1 MRMNP
6 HSCVRAMMRRKKMKK
21 LMAMLVLAATIC
33 MAVAGCGKKA
43 DDKTQETVK
52 AAETAPDG
60 SAVTEAAAEVET
72 NAENGLPA
80 NRQPD
85 ATAPVVDTVMVY
97 AMVNGKMSQVMD
109 SVEELNEQTL
119 LDKLI
124 ELGTVAEGTTLVS
137 FEKVDTGETVLA
149 GPGAPEGQDT
159 MAVQDG
165 ALTLSGFKPGEGL
178 DEATAEKAVA
188 DTYAANFELNQCTV
202 TLQ

>member
-1 MRMNP
+1 MQN
-6 HSCVRAMMRRKKMKK
+6 SIISFANIIVQTNINKFG
-21 LMAMLVLAATIC
+21 V

-60 SAVTEAAAEVET
+60 SAVTEAAAEAET

>member
-1 MRMNP
+1 MRIYP
-6 HSCVRAMMRRKKMKK
+6 HSHVPDDDEEKKMKK

-43 DDKTQETVK
+43 DDQTQ
-52 AAETAPDG
+52 ETAPDG
-60 SAVTEAAAEVET
+60 SAVTKAAAEVET

-165 ALTLSGFKPGEGL
+165 VLTLSGFKPGEGL

>member
-1 MRMNP
+1 
-6 HSCVRAMMRRKKMKK
+6 MKK
-21 LMAMLVLAATIC
+21 LMAMLVLAVTIC

-119 LDKLI
+119 LDKLV

>member
-1 MRMNP
+1 M
-6 HSCVRAMMRRKKMKK
+6 
-21 LMAMLVLAATIC
+21 
-33 MAVAGCGKKA
+33 
-43 DDKTQETVK
+43 
-52 AAETAPDG
+52 
-60 SAVTEAAAEVET
+60 ET

-165 ALTLSGFKPGEGL
+165 VLTLSGFKPGEGL

>member
-60 SAVTEAAAEVET
+60 SAVTEAVAEVET

>member
-1 MRMNP
+1 
-6 HSCVRAMMRRKKMKK
+6 
-21 LMAMLVLAATIC
+21 
-33 MAVAGCGKKA
+33 
-43 DDKTQETVK
+43 
-52 AAETAPDG
+52 
-60 SAVTEAAAEVET
+60 
-72 NAENGLPA
+72 
-80 NRQPD
+80 
-85 ATAPVVDTVMVY
+85 MVY

-165 ALTLSGFKPGEGL
+165 VLTLSGFKPGEGL

>member
-1 MRMNP
+1 
-6 HSCVRAMMRRKKMKK
+6 MKK

-33 MAVAGCGKKA
+33 MAAAGCGKKA
-43 DDKTQETVK
+43 DDKAQETVK

-60 SAVTEAAAEVET
+60 SAVTTAAAEET

-124 ELGTVAEGTTLVS
+124 ELGTVADGTTLVS
-137 FEKVDTGETVLA
+137 FETVDTGETEMA
-149 GPGAPEGQDT
+149 GPGAAEGQET
-159 MAVQDG
+159 VAVKDG
-165 ALTLSGFKPGEGL
+165 VLTLSGFKPGEGL